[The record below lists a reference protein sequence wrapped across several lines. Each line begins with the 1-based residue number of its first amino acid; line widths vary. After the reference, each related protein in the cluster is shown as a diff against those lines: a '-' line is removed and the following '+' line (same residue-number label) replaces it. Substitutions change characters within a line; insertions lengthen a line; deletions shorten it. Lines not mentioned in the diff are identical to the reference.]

1 MKTLSQTIFSSL
13 RALRALRVFVVKVFL
28 VVARP
33 RWVLWGA
40 MKFLALLLV
49 VFSSPSSAQELSKLP
64 VAIPAVSPA
73 ATTFAVARDRGYFRD
88 EGLDVQLIVMPSA
101 VGTQALIGGNVK
113 FSTIGGAALL
123 PMLRGAP
130 LRYLFSTFNRP
141 MFWLYAK
148 SDIRSVEALKGKK
161 VGVSSLGSGPDSLL
175 RDLLKKHGLDGGRDV
190 IILPMGAGTARFQ
203 ALQAGSVDGAM
214 LSIPSNFLAQESGY
228 RELVSFID
236 QEWVE
241 LQGSVVSSEQV
252 LSSEPL
258 LVEKFLRASL
268 KGFRYARDN
277 RAGTVAILTRFMR
290 IRDDMAAKIY
300 DVIRPGLTQDGI
312 VPEEMQ
318 RRSTEHVVGRAGLKE
333 APRLEKM
340 FDNAALSKV
349 RQELQA
355 KGWKP

>member
-1 MKTLSQTIFSSL
+1 MAIWS
-13 RALRALRVFVVKVFL
+13 AG
-28 VVARP
+28 VAVA
-33 RWVLWGA
+33 WT
-40 MKFLALLLV
+40 LLV
-49 VFSSPSSAQELSKLP
+49 CFPAIAQELLKVPLA
-64 VAIPAVSPA
+64 VPAVSPA
-73 ATTFAVARDRGYFRD
+73 ATTFVVARDRGYFRE

-130 LRYLFSTFNRP
+130 LRYLFTTFNRP

-175 RDLLKKHGLDGGRDV
+175 RDLLKKHGMEGGRDV
-190 IILPMGAGTARFQ
+190 VILPMGAGTARFQ
-203 ALQAGSVDGAM
+203 ALQAGSVEAAM
-214 LSIPSNFLAQESGY
+214 LSIPSNFLAQEGGY

-241 LQGSVVSSEQV
+241 LQGSVVSTEQV
-252 LSSEPL
+252 MNAEPL

-268 KGFRYARDN
+268 KGFRYFRDN
-277 RAGTVAILTRFMR
+277 RAGTITILTRFMR
-290 IRDDMAAKIY
+290 IREDMSAKIY
-300 DVIRPGLTQDGI
+300 DVVRPGLTQDGI

-318 RRSTEHVVGRAGLKE
+318 RRSTEHVVSRAGLKE
-333 APRLEKM
+333 APRLERM
-340 FDNAALSKV
+340 FDNSVLLKV
-349 RQELQA
+349 RQELQT
-355 KGWKP
+355 KSWKP